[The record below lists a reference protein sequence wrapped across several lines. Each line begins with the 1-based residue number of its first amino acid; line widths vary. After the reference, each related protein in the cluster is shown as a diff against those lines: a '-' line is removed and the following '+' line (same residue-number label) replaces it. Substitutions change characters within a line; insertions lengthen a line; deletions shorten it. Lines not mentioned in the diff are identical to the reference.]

1 MINKNFYNI
10 LVISLLILLSCV
22 FLDSEAHELLERRRL
37 QEEIDF
43 LTALHP
49 PTFQE
54 YTPSEGVWGEE
65 QEVKEEVEVKRL
77 NLNYL
82 LPILAFTAISLV
94 KYLIAK

>member
-1 MINKNFYNI
+1 MINKNSYNI

-22 FLDSEAHELLERRRL
+22 FLDPEAQELLERRQL

-43 LTALHP
+43 LTAPP

-54 YTPSEGVWGEE
+54 YTPSEEVWGEE